1 MEIDFRQEKD
11 GLPFSKR
18 NQLVIQQIRFSL
30 LSSCTG
36 APTAE

>member
-18 NQLVIQQIRFSL
+18 NQLVIQQIRFL
-30 LSSCTG
+30 T
-36 APTAE
+36 P